1 MTPENQTPPP
11 PKETPWWLPYAFLA
25 AHYAVS
31 AALAL
36 IGTLSVPD
44 FMLLGGSVL
53 TAAFGVQIAT
63 GPQRAARRTEQMNV
77 QAEDVHLTDEPK
89 GGRRG

>member
-1 MTPENQTPPP
+1 MTPENQT

-25 AHYAVS
+25 AHYGVCAV
-31 AALAL
+31 LAVL
-36 IGTLSVPD
+36 GRLSVPD

-63 GPQRAARRTEQMNV
+63 GPQRAARRMHVE
-77 QAEDVHLTDEPK
+77 AEDVEITEEPK